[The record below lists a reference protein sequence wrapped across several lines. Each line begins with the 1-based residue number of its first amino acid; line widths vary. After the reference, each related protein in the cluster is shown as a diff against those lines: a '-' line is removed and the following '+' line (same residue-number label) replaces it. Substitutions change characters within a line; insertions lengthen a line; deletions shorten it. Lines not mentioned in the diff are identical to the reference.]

1 MGKVSCEEEEE
12 AQFKPTS
19 IRDKILQSVFL
30 IFIMY
35 AIYRLFFD
43 KSIWFMVFLMVYA
56 LAIFYFYF
64 VRCHDVIYTDYW
76 DYYRTTVREGWCR
89 EKDKNETNKK

>member
-1 MGKVSCEEEEE
+1 MGEVSCEEEEG

-19 IRDKILQSVFL
+19 TRDKILQSVFL

-56 LAIFYFYF
+56 LAIFYFYL
-64 VRCHDVIYTDYW
+64 VRCHKVVYTDVFG
-76 DYYRTTVREGWCR
+76 YYTWSVWEGWCR
-89 EKDKNETNKK
+89 KKDKK